1 MKFDS
6 LQEYFYK
13 LQTILFL
20 LLLVP
25 LLAFIILVSE
35 VPPRHA
41 NVPLPAEK
49 LIYTV
54 GAFCFLALLINA
66 VATLLFS
73 SMIKRSAKKV
83 GLSAKLD
90 HYHSA
95 TLMRYSMGSMS
106 CLIIVAGFFFTGH
119 YIFTIMFGI
128 AIVMFFITWPW
139 PSKVCSDLK
148 LKGDEKEMVL
158 YKKHSL

>member
-41 NVPLPAEK
+41 NVPLPAEE

-54 GAFCFLALLINA
+54 SVFCFLALLINA
-66 VATLLFS
+66 VETMLFS

-83 GLSAKLD
+83 GLRE
-90 HYHSA
+90 
-95 TLMRYSMGSMS
+95 T
-106 CLIIVAGFFFTGH
+106 
-119 YIFTIMFGI
+119 
-128 AIVMFFITWPW
+128 
-139 PSKVCSDLK
+139 
-148 LKGDEKEMVL
+148 
-158 YKKHSL
+158 